1 MPKSKLKT
9 RRTFTREFKVQ
20 AVQLVT
26 EKGDSYAEAA
36 RQLGITDAQLRNW
49 KKPCDADSAKAFPG
63 NGRRAVQDEVQSLR
77 VENKRLLLERDILKK
92 AAAFF
97 ARECL

>member
-1 MPKSKLKT
+1 MSKSRSKT

-26 EKGDSYAEAA
+26 EKGYSYAEAA
-36 RQLGITDAQLRNW
+36 RQLGITDAQIRNW
-49 KKPCDADSAKAFPG
+49 KKQFDAAGTNAFPG
-63 NGRRAVQDEVQSLR
+63 NGNLIDEEVQRLR
-77 VENKRLLLERDILKK
+77 AENKRLLLERDILKK

-97 ARECL
+97 AKECP

>member
-1 MPKSKLKT
+1 MPKSKSKT

-26 EKGDSYAEAA
+26 EKGYSYAEAA
-36 RQLGITDAQLRNW
+36 RQLGITDAQARNW
-49 KKPCDADSAKAFPG
+49 KKQLDAAGSPAFPG
-63 NGRRAVQDEVQSLR
+63 HGRAIDEEVQRLR
-77 VENKRLLLERDILKK
+77 AENKRLLLERDILKK

-97 ARECL
+97 AKECP